1 MFTGLVQ
8 DVGFIK
14 SWERCGELLRF
25 TIQSRLLEESPQ
37 LGESVSV
44 DGVCLTVVSLGRE
57 TFQVE
62 VSPETME
69 RTTLGEARPGRPV
82 NLERALRIT
91 DRLGGHLVTGHIDGV
106 GVIKKRQTANRYL
119 ELEIGVPGELGRY
132 LVEKGSIAVDG
143 ISLTINRCGRDWFGL
158 ALIPHTISRT
168 ALAMKGVG
176 ARVNIECDILGKYVE
191 KFMEARGQDPHQAGG
206 GGVTRELLQ
215 RHGYIS

>member
-14 SWERCGELLRF
+14 KLERWGELLRF
-25 TIQSRLLEESPQ
+25 TIQSHLFEENPQ
-37 LGESVSV
+37 LGESVAV

-62 VSPETME
+62 VSPETLE
-69 RTTLGEARPGRPV
+69 RTTLGEAEPGRPV
-82 NLERALRIT
+82 NLERALKLS
-91 DRLGGHLVTGHIDGV
+91 DRLGGHLVTGHVDGV
-106 GVIKKRQTANRYL
+106 GVLKKRETANRYL
-119 ELEIGVPGELGRY
+119 ELEIKVPVKLGHY

-143 ISLTINRCGRDWFGL
+143 VSLTINRCGKDWFGL

-191 KFMEARGQDPHQAGG
+191 KFLEARAGKLPQG
-206 GGVTRELLQ
+206 RPGGVTQELLQ
-215 RHGYIS
+215 KHGYLS

>member
-14 SWERCGELLRF
+14 RLERCGELLRL

-37 LGESVSV
+37 LGESVCV

-57 TFQVE
+57 AFQVE
-62 VSPETME
+62 VSPETLE
-69 RTTLGEARPGRPV
+69 RTTLGEAAPGRPV
-82 NLERALRIT
+82 NLERALRVS
-91 DRLGGHLVTGHIDGV
+91 DRLGGHLVTGHVDGV
-106 GVIKKRQTANRYL
+106 GVLKRRQTANRYL
-119 ELEIGVPGELGRY
+119 ELEIAVPGELGRY
-132 LVEKGSIAVDG
+132 LVEKGSVAVDG

-168 ALAMKGVG
+168 ALAAKGVG

-191 KFMEARGQDPHQAGG
+191 KLLEVRARNLPQGG
-206 GGVTRELLQ
+206 PTGVTEELLQ
-215 RHGYIS
+215 KHGYLS